1 MKNPKRAT
9 FVKQLNQA
17 NQMQVNNEGGT
28 KPEIQKKN
36 TNPANEL
43 LEKTNGERLD
53 TRTTGETIGNDDAI
67 KTVAEINR
75 T

>member
-28 KPEIQKKN
+28 KAEIQKKIQSC
-36 TNPANEL
+36 
-43 LEKTNGERLD
+43 KR
-53 TRTTGETIGNDDAI
+53 TIGENTWR
-67 KTVAEINR
+67 TVGHQNGGR
-75 T
+75 NSQ